1 MSLTETLIWP
11 LAMLTM
17 VWVLRAPIKDLLRAI
32 SRIRASGFGSNVDLE
47 FSHLEFSQGV
57 EESFSWTAVFARD
70 LATSSREVL
79 TPPDSE
85 PVLSGMPDSL
95 PGFSAHGLDVLRTVA
110 YNEPRSA
117 ILAAWLVLNTELT
130 ALDRKLNPQQSSVD
144 SITRIPRLVGAYS
157 FSFELGTLITHLRN
171 LRNTAAHRTEAH
183 EISQHSAHE
192 YIGAVNRALNLLK
205 QLESPSTDG

>member
-1 MSLTETLIWP
+1 MEWRSFALSLTETLIWP

-47 FSHLEFSQGV
+47 FSQGV
-57 EESFSWTAVFARD
+57 EETAVFARD

>member
-47 FSHLEFSQGV
+47 FSQGV
-57 EESFSWTAVFARD
+57 EETAVFARD